1 MMHRILFAAL
11 VCAAVGL
18 SAAPV
23 APECVTTKGAKVE
36 DSTVKF
42 STTKGRFCY
51 VVFKLPEAVKFDPAQ
66 CMTFEFRMTTKGEEA
81 TFVNQLVF
89 GKKQTW
95 AGTTATGE
103 WQKGKLLFSKA
114 RFEKDSGGGNPQAG
128 DMITGIK
135 FYGRTKANAE
145 ITIEVKNIRILDPSQ
160 K

>member
-1 MMHRILFAAL
+1 MMHKILFAAL

-23 APECVTTKGAKVE
+23 APECVDTKGAKVE
-36 DSTVKF
+36 DGVVKLSTA
-42 STTKGRFCY
+42 KGRFCY

-66 CMTFEFRMTTKGEEA
+66 SMTFEFRMTTAGEEA

-95 AGTTATGE
+95 NGNKVTGE
-103 WQKGKLLFSKA
+103 WQKVKFPFTRA

-128 DMITGIK
+128 DMITGLK

-145 ITIEVKNIRILDPSQ
+145 ITIEIRNIEILDPS
-160 K
+160 KK